1 MEADMLCAG
10 YTKVWDL
17 ASGEIVR
24 LDGARGT
31 TLRVTRGTL
40 WLTQERDSRDI
51 MLAAGDVF
59 TIERGGMTL
68 VEALGGATVCVL
80 AHHVDEVRVRV
91 AQPTLGQRLS
101 AWLDSVAAAAAN
113 RRWVPYV

>member
-1 MEADMLCAG
+1 MICAG

-17 ASGEIVR
+17 TAGELVR

-51 MLAAGDVF
+51 VLAAGDVF
-59 TIERGGMTL
+59 TIERGGLTL
-68 VEALGGATVCVL
+68 IQAHGSASVCVLSHYVEALRIPQDRRTVGA
-80 AHHVDEVRVRV
+80 
-91 AQPTLGQRLS
+91 RLRDFLVS
-101 AWLDSVAAAAAN
+101 AGTAADV